1 MKVKPYWRPLD
12 DGTHLMMFQPD
23 NGPA

>member
-1 MKVKPYWRPLD
+1 MKVQPYWHPLD

>member
-1 MKVKPYWRPLD
+1 VKPYWHPIG

-23 NGPA
+23 KGAA

>member
-1 MKVKPYWRPLD
+1 MKVKPYWHALN

-23 NGPA
+23 NGSA